1 MTRVSLPALAG
12 AAVVAGGFFA
22 ASIPAQARCVGIAAC
37 AQPPA
42 GIAARP
48 GFAANRPGIVNPGI
62 ARGNNLVGAG
72 AGNLVGAGAGN
83 LVGAGAGN
91 FRPR

>member
-1 MTRVSLPALAG
+1 MTRASLSALA
-12 AAVVAGGFFA
+12 AAALTAGLVA
-22 ASIPAQARCVGIAAC
+22 ASGPAQARCVGIAAC

-48 GFAANRPGIVNPGI
+48 GLAANRPGVVNPGI